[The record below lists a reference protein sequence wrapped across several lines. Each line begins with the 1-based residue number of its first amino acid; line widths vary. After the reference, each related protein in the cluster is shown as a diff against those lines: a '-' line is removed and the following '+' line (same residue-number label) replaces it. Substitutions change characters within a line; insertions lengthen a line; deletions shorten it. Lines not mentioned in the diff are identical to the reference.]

1 MRNTIIHLIGYPG
14 VGKHSIAQEIA
25 SLVDVRLIDNH
36 LVANPIFALMA
47 RNSPEPIS
55 REVWARIGIIRDL
68 MLLTMED
75 ISPPDLNFVLTN
87 VIMDEPGDVAVFERV
102 LRMVAVRNA
111 TYVPV
116 VLDCVI
122 DEHLMRIPTPER
134 AARFKWT
141 DVAAVQ
147 ASMARFKLLRPDHPN
162 LLQPDVTALS
172 PADAARAIV
181 AHTEAC

>member
-1 MRNTIIHLIGYPG
+1 
-14 VGKHSIAQEIA
+14 
-25 SLVDVRLIDNH
+25 
-36 LVANPIFALMA
+36 MA